1 MGNIDPYLAKKAVIA
16 AFEKF
21 GSTRRISEPNE
32 AETRCEL
39 IDQILT
45 AIGWESGDFAREVS
59 TGTGDYIDYELPR
72 SNHRIL
78 GSNSPTLV
86 VEAKRCGSSFVLDE
100 TKLDTGRTRA
110 LATLF
115 KNGGKS
121 LKEALKQAAGY
132 CNDRAIPYA
141 CVTNG
146 YQWLFFRGLSSESQS
161 WNDGRVIVFP
171 SSESL
176 IINFDEFLGCL
187 APHMLTSSNL
197 PRSLARPTPQE
208 IPRSTIPLE
217 NLTLRRKVASENLLD
232 VSRII
237 GQQFFAQI
245 HGSDRSQML
254 EGCYVEPGGR
264 PDFSHSLQR
273 LLEDSLSNDVV
284 IDEDF
289 YQGNTKEFTNKL
301 RLETSGEIK
310 YPILVVGNVGVGKT
324 TFLYR
329 TLISL
334 REVSDGAVNEKNADN
349 KKGDAAMF
357 AYVDLENQGN
367 LEFFDDQ
374 EVQRQTAAIILE
386 KLAQSAI
393 TTLEKRDDISD
404 NARNEANPDKET
416 TLRTML
422 RELLSKE
429 RSSAESYFAR
439 NPEKWADKEY
449 EIVQNYRRDSITF
462 LIHYIRHL
470 RARFKRRDDKRYPIL
485 LVIDNLDQAS
495 SQYQRCVYSLALRLA
510 KETPAVTIVS
520 IREDTFSE
528 GRQPKGFLSS
538 SPLEFVFHIQAPAL
552 DKLLRQRI
560 KYIRL
565 CLESRKLPKGLRN
578 SLEEVSKVISIL
590 SQGLLAPPRYGLEVI
605 SALSGHNIRSAL
617 RIVREFISGTT
628 FLTFDPEP
636 TVSYLLEALIAIAGQ
651 LEHQLDLKKLFD
663 ADPHMPPLHFLRLRL
678 LGYYSWAY
686 EEHPDRSLLEDT
698 DSVIAKFASWGYPTH
713 SVEQAIQSL
722 CSQGV
727 LTGIKTKNSDRLSTR
742 ISINSTGYAHIT
754 RLATQKVYLTAMALI
769 SRWYDKDLVQ
779 EFIRQAT
786 KAGTEEG
793 TSLGD
798 IVESN
803 AVSIFEAY
811 LGRSRVLEDQLLSE
825 TFYTQPWVQETL
837 SRANSWDSSP
847 SSKEQSK
854 KKYADQEHSK
864 LEQLTLDV
872 IPQPEMLPRLS
883 RSLRLHSGV
892 WVPRILWALEYARI
906 NRRGSLTAAQIAKLL
921 TDEGDIDVPNTNV
934 ARAFREFRENP
945 EIMVYFARHGKRY
958 SITKEGTATIKSCI
972 QLEHSDNNG
981 SEIK

>member
-1 MGNIDPYLAKKAVIA
+1 MGNVAPDLAKNAVIE

-86 VEAKRCGSSFVLDE
+86 VEAKRSGSSFVLDE
-100 TKLDTGRTRA
+100 PKLDTGRTRA

-161 WNDGRVIVFP
+161 WNEGRVIVFS
-171 SSESL
+171 SSESI

-197 PRSLARPTPQE
+197 PRLLARPTPQE
-208 IPRSTIPLE
+208 ISRATIPLE
-217 NLTLRRKVASENLLD
+217 HLTLRRKVASENLLD

-264 PDFSHSLQR
+264 PDFNHSLKR
-273 LLEDSLSNDVV
+273 LLEDTLSNDVV
-284 IDEDF
+284 GEEF
-289 YQGNTKEFTNKL
+289 YQGNTKEFTD
-301 RLETSGEIK
+301 RLQSLDSSGEIK

-329 TLISL
+329 TLVSL
-334 REVSDGAVNEKNADN
+334 REISDDTNEKNADS

-367 LEFFDDQ
+367 LELFDDQ
-374 EVQRQTAAIILE
+374 EVQRKTASIILE

-422 RELLSKE
+422 RDRLSKE

-449 EIVQNYRRDSITF
+449 EIVQDYRRDSTTF

-565 CLESRKLPKGLRN
+565 CLESEKLPKGLRN
-578 SLEEVSKVISIL
+578 SLEEVSKVIEIL
-590 SQGLLAPPRYGLEVI
+590 SQGLLAPPRHGLEVI

-628 FLTFDPEP
+628 FLTSAPEP

-663 ADPHMPPLHFLRLRL
+663 ADPHVPPLHFLRLRL

-713 SVEQAIQSL
+713 SVEQALQSL
-722 CSQGV
+722 CSQGL
-727 LTGIKTKNSDRLSTR
+727 LTGIKTKNTDRLSTR

-754 RLATQKVYLTAMALI
+754 RLATQKVYLTTMALI
-769 SRWYDKDLVQ
+769 SRWYDTDLVQ
-779 EFIRQAT
+779 EFIRQST

-811 LGRSRVLEDQLLSE
+811 LDRSRVLEDQLLSE

-837 SRANSWDSSP
+837 SRANSWDSS
-847 SSKEQSK
+847 SSSREQSK
-854 KKYADQEHSK
+854 KKYVDQENSK

-872 IPQPEMLPRLS
+872 IPQPEILPRLS
-883 RSLRLHSGV
+883 RSLKLHSGV

-906 NRRGSLTAAQIAKLL
+906 NGLGSLTAAQIAKLL

-934 ARAFREFRENP
+934 ARAFRDFRENP
-945 EIMVYFARHGKRY
+945 EIKVYFTRHGKRY
-958 SITKEGTATIKSCI
+958 SITKQGTDTIRSCI
-972 QLEHSDNNG
+972 QLEHTDIN
-981 SEIK
+981 EIRD